1 LIIIHRGFLMP
12 LYIKDDSID
21 RLARRYQVLTQSP
34 SKTEAVRRALQ
45 KALDEELAKPTL
57 EEVVVAFCRDLKRKA
72 GVDNKVAADG
82 VIGSGNG

>member
-1 LIIIHRGFLMP
+1 MP

-21 RLARRYQVLTQSP
+21 RLARRYQALTQAP

-57 EEVVVAFCRDLKRKA
+57 EDVLVAFCRDLKNRASVGEASRPETIA
-72 GVDNKVAADG
+72 GDEG
-82 VIGSGNG
+82 